1 MTNKRTI
8 AICLLAAAM
17 AAGAGAAYHQQ
28 RDFAKLDVAPDGSI
42 SVAAHF
48 YDEFE
53 ARLPEHFRLVS
64 GDFDAARAD
73 TETLIS
79 GALDRAFA
87 PAFASIGDARRAHYT
102 VIGQYTELVALTGAT
117 EGTLQRK
124 LFAESGFNAALE
136 DQMARLSED
145 QAARLGLLAQT
156 LSERLESNFA
166 FDSEEAGLVSET
178 ITIAKADLEDRYS
191 PAALAGRAT
200 AAIAGSLVVREVA
213 ERIARATLVKA
224 GARTVGRGAAAGAGA
239 TSGGTVGL
247 ACGPFAVVCSPV
259 LAVGGAVVGWVATD
273 KVIVEV
279 DEAFNGEQFEA
290 DLNAMLAKQRREIEA
305 DLVAGANTLFDTLE
319 ARHRQDMCGLASMG
333 EFVLCRDGAAS

>member
-8 AICLLAAAM
+8 AICLMAATM
-17 AAGAGAAYHQQ
+17 AAGAGAAYHQH
-28 RDFAKLDVAPDGSI
+28 RDFSKLEVAPDGSI

-124 LFAESGFNAALE
+124 LFAESGFDAALE
-136 DQMARLSED
+136 GQMARLSED

-213 ERIARATLVKA
+213 ERIAGRPWSRPARA
-224 GARTVGRGAAAGAGA
+224 RSGAAQRPAPVPHQAGRLAWRVAPLRWCAAPSWPLAAPWSAGWPL
-239 TSGGTVGL
+239 TRSSSRWTRL
-247 ACGPFAVVCSPV
+247 S
-259 LAVGGAVVGWVATD
+259 
-273 KVIVEV
+273 
-279 DEAFNGEQFEA
+279 
-290 DLNAMLAKQRREIEA
+290 M
-305 DLVAGANTLFDTLE
+305 
-319 ARHRQDMCGLASMG
+319 ASSS
-333 EFVLCRDGAAS
+333 RPT